1 MNPPR
6 STPGRMAPLIGKVRN
21 VRTHLDGV
29 PCPFCGE
36 LTYRFTLR
44 AELRTKAVGLLAQC
58 SQCGRLREAVLD
70 LES

>member
-1 MNPPR
+1 MQV
-6 STPGRMAPLIGKVRN
+6 TGGQMVPLIGKVRN

-29 PCPFCGE
+29 PCLFCGE

>member
-6 STPGRMAPLIGKVRN
+6 LTTGRMAPLIGKVRN
-21 VRTHLDGV
+21 VRTQLDGV

-36 LTYRFTLR
+36 LTYCFILR
-44 AELRTKAVGLLAQC
+44 AELSTKTVGLLAQC
-58 SQCGRLREAVLD
+58 RQCGCLREAVRD